1 VEIARNVQTRLFPQ
15 ELPETAGLDY
25 AGVCRPARE
34 IGGDS
39 YDFIALGDGRFG
51 LAVGDISGKGV
62 AAALLMANLQALL
75 RSHAPLPGRE
85 LKDLV
90 GDINRLLVASIPDN
104 RFATFFYGVFDAPR
118 RSLTYVNAGHNPPML
133 LRPGACTAT
142 RLDPTGVMLGVFAD
156 APFAQATIAVEPGD
170 LIVAYSD
177 GVCDALNQAGEDYGD
192 SRLESFVR
200 THAALPASGLMDRI
214 LEDVT
219 TFSQGV
225 PPFDDMTLVVARVLE
240 A

>member
-1 VEIARNVQTRLFPQ
+1 MA
-15 ELPETAGLDY
+15 ALDY

-34 IGGDS
+34 VGGDS
-39 YDFIALGDGRFG
+39 YDFIALGDGRLG

-90 GDINRLLVASIPDN
+90 ADINRLLVASIPDN
-104 RFATFFYGVFDAPR
+104 RFATFFYGVFDAER
-118 RSLTYVNAGHNPPML
+118 HAFTYVNAGHNPPML
-133 LRPGACTAT
+133 LRAGTLARRTA
-142 RLDPTGVMLGVFAD
+142 RAD
-156 APFAQATIAVEPGD
+156 RHDARRIRGGGRSIRPRSAVAPGD
-170 LIVAYSD
+170 LLVVYSD
-177 GVCDALNQAGEDYGD
+177 GVCDALNLGGEDYGD
-192 SRLESFVR
+192 GRLEAFIR
-200 THAALPASGLMDRI
+200 THAALGAGELMDRI

-225 PPFDDMTLVVARVLE
+225 APFDDMTLVVAKVRNGSSKS
-240 A
+240 